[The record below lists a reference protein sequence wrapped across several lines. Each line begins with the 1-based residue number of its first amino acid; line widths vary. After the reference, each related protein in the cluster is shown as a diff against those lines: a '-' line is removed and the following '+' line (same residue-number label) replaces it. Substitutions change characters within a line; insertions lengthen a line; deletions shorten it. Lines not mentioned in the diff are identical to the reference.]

1 MQEAFD
7 SEQFRAAGHRVIDA
21 LADHLRQTGSRE
33 GPVLPWRD
41 PVAAVHD
48 WGPPPSEGGGLDEGL
63 ATLARWVEASN
74 HLHHPGYVGHQV
86 PPALPLAALADAVV
100 SLINNSMT
108 IFEMS
113 PAGVPVENAVVRW
126 MCGALGFGP
135 HSGGVLCDGGS
146 IGNLTALVAAREAVV
161 GSHAGETGHQR
172 LGVLASDQAHYCIG
186 RAAQVMGCEFVPVAS
201 DAAYRM
207 DVPALEREL
216 DRLARERVR
225 VFAIAASVCNT
236 PTGSFDPLEPIAD
249 ACEKKGLWLHADGAH
264 GASVVLSERHR
275 HLVRGIQRADSVTW
289 DAHKMLMM
297 PSLVTGVLFKR
308 GDAAC
313 ETYAQRSS
321 YLLDKSAKEEWFNPA
336 HKTIE
341 CTRRNMAVPLY
352 VALRAY
358 GVRTFAEHIDHTVAL
373 ARQFAAEVQA
383 SGDFEL
389 ALDPPLNIVC
399 FRYRPSG
406 MSDGAALDEL
416 QARLRERV
424 LHSGR
429 FYVVKTRLRSGLF
442 LRTTLLNPRTT
453 IGDLRTLLETVR
465 AAAASGNDERGQ

>member
-1 MQEAFD
+1 MREAFD

-33 GPVLPWRD
+33 VPVLPWRD

-48 WGPPPSEGGGLDEGL
+48 WGLPPSEGGGLDEGL
-63 ATLARWVEASN
+63 ATLARWIEASN

-86 PPALPLAALADAVV
+86 PPGLPLAALADAAV
-100 SLINNSMT
+100 SLLNNSMT

-113 PAGVPVENAVVRW
+113 PAGVPVEIAVVRW
-126 MCGALGFGP
+126 MCGTLGFGAE
-135 HSGGVLCDGGS
+135 SGGVLCDGGS

-161 GSHAGETGHQR
+161 GSRAGEVSHQPR
-172 LGVLASDQAHYCIG
+172 LAVLASDQAHYCIG

-207 DVPALEREL
+207 DIAALEGEL
-216 DRLARERVR
+216 DRVAREGVR
-225 VFAIAASVCNT
+225 VFAVAASVCNT

-249 ACEKKGLWLHADGAH
+249 MCQKKGLWLHADGAH

-275 HLVRGIQRADSVTW
+275 HLVRGIERADSVTW

-321 YLLDKSAKEEWFNPA
+321 YLLDRSPKEEWFNPA
-336 HKTIE
+336 HMTIE

-352 VALRAY
+352 VSLRAY
-358 GVRTFAEHIDHTVAL
+358 GVRTFADHIDHTVAL

-399 FRYRPSG
+399 FRYRPAG
-406 MSDGAALDEL
+406 MPEGAKLDNL

-424 LHSGR
+424 LRSGK
-429 FYVVKTRLRSGLF
+429 FYFVKTRLRSGLF

-453 IGDLRTLLETVR
+453 IEDLRTLMETVR
-465 AAAASGNDERGQ
+465 VAAGGDNEQP